1 MRKACL
7 PIAAQFLLAVLLAAW
22 SAFSSPTAGAAE
34 APSII
39 IVLDGSGSMWGRMEG
54 QRESK
59 LVMAREGVGR
69 GLAKL
74 AQGTRVGVLSFGHRR
89 GGDCSDTEVLVEPA
103 PLDIERVMSP
113 LERLNPRGRGPIT
126 KALGEAIPLLG
137 PQSAPARVVVIH
149 DGADNCQQDP
159 CSILGNLKAAH
170 SHAQIDVVSI
180 GVSREEAETMACLP
194 RSTGGRHYR
203 VSAVADVDAAIT
215 EAIGRPA
222 EPVPASAA
230 ASQGRA
236 TEPESARASRP
247 AAAAPG
253 GMQLGTRPGLQ
264 LWTTLVKG
272 GPALAAQATWRVRRA
287 GEKGPPLWEGKSPAP
302 LLVLPSGTYEVEAT
316 VGLLTRSAVT
326 EAAEGTPRSLAIVL
340 DAGMLALSEAG
351 PARSMLEDAVVTL
364 ARVESKGPGDA
375 QILRQVEPELAVPP
389 GNYLVSV
396 TSGALRIERPV
407 GIVAGERISIANS
420 LNLGALEL
428 AATAVSNGPQLDDT
442 VFIVYEDDPDAP
454 QGRREVARS
463 AAAAPRFKLPAGT
476 YYVVARR
483 SSVEARDRVS
493 VRTGEVERRTM
504 VLDAGRVSVS
514 VKVAGGRFEGEGPVV
529 HRLERLDAQP
539 PEIVT
544 ASGTTALL
552 EVAAGHYRLE
562 SRVGLGNVRSER
574 EIRLKAG
581 ELERIAIEY
590 PAGGAR
596 FQMLDRTSGKPLPD
610 ISFEVRDRGGRLVWA
625 SRGSEPRALLLAGR
639 YTVRAEG
646 RGLTVEQAFDVASG
660 DERLVEVSPR

>member
-1 MRKACL
+1 MRKVCL
-7 PIAAQFLLAVLLAAW
+7 SIAVPFVLAALMAAW
-22 SAFSSPTAGAAE
+22 PVFSSPAAWAAE
-34 APSII
+34 PPTVIV
-39 IVLDGSGSMWGRMEG
+39 VLDGSGSMWGRMEG

-74 AQGTRVGVLSFGHRR
+74 AQSTRVGVLSFGHRR

-113 LERLNPRGRGPIT
+113 LERLNPRGRGPLT
-126 KALGEAIPLLG
+126 RALGEAVPLLG
-137 PQSAPARVVVIH
+137 PQSAPARIVVIH
-149 DGADNCQQDP
+149 DGPDNCQQDP
-159 CSILGNLKAAH
+159 CSILGNLKAVH
-170 SHAQIDVVSI
+170 SRAQIDVISI
-180 GVSREEAETMACLP
+180 GVSREEAETVACLP

-203 VSAVADVDAAIT
+203 VSALADVDAAIT
-215 EAIGRPA
+215 EAISRPA
-222 EPVPASAA
+222 DAVPASAA
-230 ASQGRA
+230 GQGRA
-236 TEPESARASRP
+236 TEPDPGRASRP
-247 AAAAPG
+247 APAAPG
-253 GMQLGTRPGLQ
+253 GLPPGTRPGLQ

-272 GPALAAQATWRVRRA
+272 GPALATPARWRVRRA
-287 GEKGPPLWEGKSPAP
+287 GEKGPPLWEGKTAAP
-302 LLVLPSGTYEVEAT
+302 LLVLPSGSYEVEAT

-340 DAGMLALSEAG
+340 EAGMLALTEAG
-351 PARSMLEDAVVTL
+351 PAMAMLEDAVVTL
-364 ARVESKGPGDA
+364 ARVDNKGPGDP
-375 QILRQVEPELAVPP
+375 QILRQLEPELAVPA

-428 AATAVSNGPQLDDT
+428 AATAVSNGPRLEDT

-476 YYVVARR
+476 YYVVTRR
-483 SSVEARDRVS
+483 GSVEARDRVS

-514 VKVAGGRFEGEGPVV
+514 VKLAGGRFEGEGPVV
-529 HRLERLDAQP
+529 HRLERLDVQP
-539 PEIVT
+539 PEVVT

-562 SRVGLGNVRSER
+562 SRVGLGNVRGDR
-574 EIRLKAG
+574 DIRLKAG
-581 ELERIAIEY
+581 ELERIAVEY
-590 PAGGAR
+590 PAGSAR
-596 FQMLDRTSGKPLPD
+596 FQMIDRTSGKPLPD
-610 ISFEVRDRGGRLVWA
+610 ISFEVRDRVGRLVWA
-625 SRGSEPRALLLAGR
+625 SLGTDPRALLLAGR

-646 RGLTVEQAFDVASG
+646 RGLTVEQAFELASG
-660 DERLVEVSPR
+660 DERMVEVSPR